1 MADVKWTPE
10 QQNAINADSGT
21 ILVSAA
27 AGSGKTAVLTERIVR
42 LLTREDNPVRPSELL
57 VVTFTNAA
65 AAEMRSR
72 ISSKILK
79 KMKEPGADR
88 KMFAGI
94 LSRLDEMNVCTMDS
108 FCIKLVKERFN
119 ECGIMPDFT
128 IFDESESAVLKRR
141 IAAEAVDRMFDE
153 NPEKANSLSKLF
165 QYGRTDDKLI
175 SVIMDLSRF
184 ASSAPVPNDW
194 IDGVLR
200 HFTEQSPNESIWG
213 KIICDEI
220 YAGLTLMNDLAALNE
235 KTAAEREELAGKA
248 SECCVYMHAITKEA
262 CEKFNTLSWDDKIR
276 LIDECNDKI
285 SHLPTFSV
293 SKKYTYAPVKLA
305 AAARHSYIKDFF
317 KKNVYDLMCCSESE
331 HADDINR
338 LRPDAE
344 LLIETVKKYNDTLL
358 EEKKQIN
365 TFDFSDILHFALKLL
380 YDPASPDKKTEAAR
394 ELSKGFKEILI
405 DEYQDTNKAQDTLFY
420 CLSQNGENM
429 FLVGDVKQSIYRF
442 RMASPEL
449 FIEKSENYP
458 YYDGKEKKSK
468 IFLKN
473 NFRSSNGVLNAVN
486 FMFDRLMSKKCG
498 EIDYNEDERLC
509 PAPGKENEPSTADF
523 EMHIVDDNSVEAEAE
538 YIAAFIKQK
547 KEELLVPDGDNMRPA
562 RWGDFCI
569 LMRSAKTD
577 SVTFS
582 KILRDNGI
590 PVDIDSKTGFFESSE
605 VRLAV
610 SLLHAVNNPTDDV
623 YLLAVMLSPVF
634 GMTPE
639 DAAKIRIETKDTL
652 PDDARLWARVRY
664 LAEAGDEQCMS
675 IKSLLSSLRRVC
687 SLMSAG
693 EAVRFIFDA
702 VGLKTSVKALSDGE
716 LRRNAIESLQD
727 MADRYSDDS
736 TKTLGGFVR
745 YIDELKKSGA
755 SVKVTGK
762 GETDSVKIMTMHGS
776 KGLEFPFVILARA
789 TKKFNDTDTRDI
801 LVTDQNLGLGIKVRE
816 PEQIKSYKTLSSVA
830 VSLYKKRS
838 QRSEEL
844 RVLYVAMTRAKQ
856 KLYMISACPSKY
868 GANLSLY
875 NALCPENSAV
885 NPYFVYNASSSYDW
899 FMYSF
904 IHHHDAYSLREECT
918 EYSPDTFPAVFKID
932 SPAVTENTDE
942 EPVEEAQANPE
953 TVERLIDRM
962 SLDYRFLPTS
972 NALAKH
978 TASTLHA
985 ERFSPEYFGEAV
997 PEFISGGVSAAE
1009 KGTVTHLFM
1018 QYCDFANAKISLED
1032 EKQRLVNCARLTPEQ
1047 AELIDNNA
1055 VNAFLN
1061 SDLYNSIMSADKVFR
1076 EKRFTIAES
1085 IRDFDSSI
1093 PQEFADEKTVIIGK
1107 IDLCYVKNGE
1117 AVIVDYKTDAV
1128 TDDNILS
1135 ARYREQMLVYIKAVE
1150 KTLHYKVKDCVLY
1163 SLKGRKTVRIA
1174 FN

>member
-10 QQNAINADSGT
+10 QQNAIDADSGT

-72 ISSKILK
+72 ISSKIFK
-79 KMKEPGADR
+79 KMKQPGADR

-119 ECGIMPDFT
+119 ECGIMPDFK
-128 IFDESESAVLKRR
+128 IFDESESAVLKRK

-153 NPEKANSLSKLF
+153 NPEKAKSLSKLF

-194 IDGVLR
+194 IDGVLK
-200 HFTEQSPNESIWG
+200 HFTEQSPNDSIWG
-213 KIICDEI
+213 KIICEEV
-220 YAGLTLMNDLAALNE
+220 YEGLTLVNELAELNKKAATE
-235 KTAAEREELAGKA
+235 HEEIDKTAY
-248 SECCVYMHAITKEA
+248 ECCMNMHAITKKA
-262 CEKFNTLSWDDKIR
+262 CEKFNSLSWDDKKN
-276 LIDECNDKI
+276 LIAECRDEI
-285 SHLPTFSV
+285 LHLPRFQT
-293 SKKYTYAPVKLA
+293 SKAYTYAPVKLA
-305 AAARHSYIKDFF
+305 AADRRDYIKDFF
-317 KKNVYDLMCCSESE
+317 VKKVDELMCCSESE
-331 HADDINR
+331 HIDDIKR

-358 EEKKQIN
+358 QEKKQIN
-365 TFDFSDILHFALKLL
+365 TFDFTDILHFALKLL
-380 YDPASPDKKTEAAR
+380 YDPSSPDKKTEAAR

-458 YYDGKEKKSK
+458 YYDGIEKKSK

-473 NFRSSNGVLNAVN
+473 NFRSSNGVLDAVN

-509 PAPGKENEPSTADF
+509 PAPGKETEPSTADF
-523 EMHIVDDNSVEAEAE
+523 EMHIIENKTVEAEAE
-538 YIAAFIKQK
+538 YIASFIKEK
-547 KEELLVPDGDNMRPA
+547 KEELFVPDGDTVRPA

-582 KILRDNGI
+582 KILRDSGI
-590 PVDIDSKTGFFESSE
+590 PVGIDSKTGFFESAE

-639 DAAKIRIETKDTL
+639 DGARIRTETKDIL

-664 LAEAGDEQCMS
+664 LAENGDEQCLV
-675 IKSLLSSLRRVC
+675 IKSLFSSLRRAS

-693 EAVRFIFDA
+693 EAVRFIFDT

-716 LRRNAIESLQD
+716 LRRNAIESLLD
-727 MADRYSDDS
+727 MADKYSDDS

-745 YIDELKKSGA
+745 YLDELRKSGA

-776 KGLEFPFVILARA
+776 KGLEFPFVILART
-789 TKKFNDTDTRDI
+789 TKRFNDTDTRDI

-856 KLYMISACPSKY
+856 KLYMISAAPSTK
-868 GANLSLY
+868 GSSIKEY
-875 NALCPENSAV
+875 NARCPENSAV
-885 NPYFVYNASSSYDW
+885 NPYFVYNASSSYEW

-904 IHHHDAYSLREECT
+904 IHHHDAYSIRTEGT
-918 EYSPDTFPAVFKID
+918 EYAPDTFPAVFKID
-932 SPAVTENTDE
+932 KPVLSECVDDE
-942 EPVEEAQANPE
+942 VAEEAEANPE
-953 TVERLIDRM
+953 TVERLANKM
-962 SLDYRFLPTS
+962 ALSYKYLPIS
-972 NALAKH
+972 NSLAKH

-985 ERFSPEYFGEAV
+985 ERFSPEYFGESV

-1009 KGTVTHLFM
+1009 KGTATHLFM
-1018 QYCDFANAKISLED
+1018 QYCDFANAKRNLEA
-1032 EKQRLVNCARLTPEQ
+1032 EKNRLVNTARLTPEQ
-1047 AELIDNNA
+1047 AQMIDNSA
-1055 VNAFLN
+1055 VNAFLD
-1061 SDLYNSIMSADKVFR
+1061 SDLYNSIMTADKVFR

-1085 IRDFDSSI
+1085 IRDFDDNI
-1093 PQEFADEKTVIIGK
+1093 PEEFADEKTVIIGK

-1128 TDDNILS
+1128 TDDNILA
-1135 ARYREQMLVYIKAVE
+1135 ARYREQMIVYIKAVE

-1174 FN
+1174 L